1 MSRYSLS
8 EEYSKIYSNKF
19 DTLSYNNLRFLD
31 LMLDEDIEQVMES
44 LYWEF
49 RDYGNSSDEAF
60 SILES
65 SLEDEVLSESLEY
78 ICEMNPYASAG
89 SEAARAY
96 NKYVSKNK
104 KTAEQKSKWDSRKA
118 RVTGAVRKVKG
129 DVKAGVAN
137 LAKSAQSNI
146 SSARKSGMAQ
156 LTRLVRGARKV
167 GGAVASKT
175 RELASSARE
184 GGRKVAAATR
194 AGAQAFKQELS
205 RKPAPQMKALP
216 AAGQTSASSR
226 RNRVATAS
234 RGTQVINT
242 ATQPA
247 YRKPGAPVR
256 GLLPSASVGAA
267 QRASEQERSQA
278 RRNRVA
284 TATAGTSR
292 SSKGSRFAAPGGRL
306 SSQRSRTG
314 RREAAG
320 RFAKKAGVSENFE
333 YLLSIIAEDLV
344 NEGYADT
351 FEDALIIFENL
362 SDSIVESTL
371 QEYADYYLTE

>member
-1 MSRYSLS
+1 MSKYSLS

-19 DTLSYNNLRFLD
+19 DTVSYNNLRFLD

-78 ICEMNPYASAG
+78 ICDDYYASAYLG
-89 SEAARAY
+89 DKKAKEYIGARAKQY
-96 NKYVSKNK
+96 RAK
-104 KTAEQKSKWDSRKA
+104 AKWDSRKA

-129 DVKAGVAN
+129 DIKATVARVAN

-156 LTRLVRGARKV
+156 LTKLVRGASTV
-167 GGAVASKT
+167 GNIVASNTKK
-175 RELASSARE
+175 LASSAKE
-184 GGRKVAAATR
+184 GGRRVASNTKKLASSAKEGGRRVASNTKKLASSAKEGGRRVAAATG
-194 AGAQAFKQELS
+194 AGLQAFKKELS
-205 RKPAPQMKALP
+205 RKPTPQMKAP
-216 AAGQTSASSR
+216 SAAGQINGASQE
-226 RNRVATAS
+226 NRVAT
-234 RGTQVINT
+234 T
-242 ATQPA
+242 
-247 YRKPGAPVR
+247 
-256 GLLPSASVGAA
+256 SARSN
-267 QRASEQERSQA
+267 QRASISSTIPRKKSKIPKSVTRENIPFLLSQKAKLA
-278 RRNRVA
+278 RQRKSN
-284 TATAGTSR
+284 
-292 SSKGSRFAAPGGRL
+292 L
-306 SSQRSRTG
+306 SDD
-314 RREAAG
+314 
-320 RFAKKAGVSENFE
+320 FK